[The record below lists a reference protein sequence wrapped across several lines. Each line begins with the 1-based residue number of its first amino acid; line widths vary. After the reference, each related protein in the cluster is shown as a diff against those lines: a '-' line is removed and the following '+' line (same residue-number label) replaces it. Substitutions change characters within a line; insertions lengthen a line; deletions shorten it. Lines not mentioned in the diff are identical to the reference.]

1 MSFDSTLKTLFL
13 ADSTLTTALTG
24 GIYTWEDT
32 GRLGFS
38 RQSTPNAY
46 DSNGLLRPCLI
57 IKTRDEIA
65 QYEIPDADFQFVDT
79 KAVVELWFYDDGNNS
94 YTTIKSAQDRCYV
107 LLQDRRIGSAF
118 YCQIIGHLLDRRDQ
132 GNDRAIYV
140 RSDYTLFSH
149 FG

>member
-1 MSFDSTLKTLFL
+1 MSYDATLKTLFQ
-13 ADSTLTTALTG
+13 ADGTLTGLLVG

-38 RQSTPNAY
+38 RQSIPNAY
-46 DSNGLLRPCLI
+46 DANGLLRPCLI
-57 IKTRDEIA
+57 IKTRDDIA

-79 KAVVELWFYDDGNNS
+79 KAVAELWFYDDGNNT
-94 YTTIKSAQDRCYV
+94 YTTIKAAQDRCYL
-107 LLQDRRIGSAF
+107 LLQDRRINGAF
-118 YCQIIGHLLDRRDQ
+118 YVQIIGHLLDKRDT